1 MATVSSGSIPM
12 TAPPFSREEY
22 ERRQDAVLTAL
33 ESEGLDAIAVTA
45 YSHLE
50 YLSGYD
56 GSGGYFAPF
65 PLILAPGH
73 PPTFVVRE
81 YDEDAVLTESCVP
94 DVVPYTQQG
103 DQAKAV
109 ADVLRRFGVD
119 KGRIGMELGCW
130 NLAPWD
136 VARLEAELPDLKIVD
151 ATSVVSKVAA
161 VKSDVEIEAM
171 RKAMG
176 FTRIAIETMNA
187 SLREG
192 ITEAEVSDAMV
203 SAVMDAGASWMRPF
217 TLLFGPRTALPHG
230 LPTTY
235 ALQRNQPI
243 FTETGGW
250 EKGYAGSI
258 CRSAVFGS
266 HPGAESLHALAE
278 EALQATIEAIR
289 PGATTGDVDAACRG
303 VIENAGR
310 SEVFRH
316 RTGYQNGIMWSDR
329 GNLSLE
335 PDSTDILA
343 PGMTFHMPVILF
355 EKGEYGVGVSETVL
369 VTEQGCEVLSGLPQ
383 TIHKA
388 G

>member
-1 MATVSSGSIPM
+1 MAVVSSGSIPM
-12 TAPPFSREEY
+12 TAPPFSNEEY
-22 ERRQDAVLTAL
+22 KRRQDAVLAAL
-33 ESEGLDAIAVTA
+33 EGEGLDAIAVTA

-56 GSGGYFAPF
+56 GAGGYFAPF

-94 DVVPYTQQG
+94 NVVPYTQQS

-109 ADVLRRFGVD
+109 ADVLRSFGVD
-119 KGRIGMELGCW
+119 KGRLGMELGCW

-136 VARLEAELPDLKIVD
+136 VARLEAELPDLKVVD
-151 ATSVVSKVAA
+151 ATQVVSRVAA
-161 VKSDVEIEAM
+161 VKSEVEIETM

-176 FTRIAIETMNA
+176 FTRVAIETMNA

-203 SAVMDAGASWMRPF
+203 SAVIDAGATWMRPF

-235 ALQRNQPI
+235 ALERNQPV

-258 CRSAVFGS
+258 CRSAVLGS
-266 HPGAESLHALAE
+266 HAGAEALHALAE

-289 PGATTGDVDAACRG
+289 PGVTTGDIDAACRG
-303 VIENAGR
+303 VVEGAGR

-335 PDSTDILA
+335 PGSPDILT